1 MTDEDAHARTLVA
14 LQSLPAPLRKIL
26 QLREVEGLPMEEAA
40 RRLGLSRQAAERR
53 WTRAIVLM
61 TKRLEKI
68 EVGRTNP
75 TPRQTLRVNPGLSSR

>member
-1 MTDEDAHARTLVA
+1 MTDEDTHARTLTA

-26 QLREVEGLPMEEAA
+26 QLREVEGLPMGEVA

-61 TKRLEKI
+61 TERLAKTK
-68 EVGRTNP
+68 VGRMNP
-75 TPRQTLRVNPGLSSR
+75 TPLVPTKVGTQEPC

>member
-1 MTDEDAHARTLVA
+1 MTDEDTHARTLAA

-26 QLREVEGLPMEEAA
+26 QLREIELLPMGEVA

-61 TKRLEKI
+61 TERLAKA
-68 EVGRTNP
+68 
-75 TPRQTLRVNPGLSSR
+75 S